1 MASAPKSVDRSPSLE
16 QVLRRVKRRI
26 RAYVAIDG
34 LARLIAFACLTFWL
48 AFAIDWLFEPTSRIR
63 LVVVGVLAA
72 SIVVALYRVL
82 LRRFFARFADRSV
95 AILLERRFRNLD
107 DALLTAIDHP
117 TGKSRAREPRG
128 EPALS
133 APAQAM
139 LEATRLEARS
149 KLADAH
155 LGELFDPRPRRR
167 ALAAALLL
175 GLSIA
180 GFALAVPQIF
190 HLGIDRLA
198 GRTNELYPRK
208 TRLIAKGFN
217 ENNEVVLAKG
227 SDFDLIVQA
236 DAKMEIPSRIDL
248 YYESEDGSVTHE
260 DFMEKEGVAKANID
274 EFQNYK
280 MRLPGIAS
288 TLILD
293 IRGNDSRLRDYKIRV
308 VDRPQITMM
317 LKVKSPEYT
326 KRSDVPI
333 AVTGVMPVAQYS
345 FVSVVAQANKPL
357 RSAVIDRPDGKG
369 GVISDKHDFT
379 PTDDKA
385 TEFTFD
391 LGRLDADL
399 VATIQLHDLDGIVG
413 AAKLSLQAVVDGPP
427 TFKDLARSGVSE
439 SVTPQAMLPFVGK
452 ISDDHGI
459 ARIWFDYQF
468 DGQDPLEA
476 KTREDA
482 DGSREIAFDKTHNE
496 FVDLQTITPGGT
508 SAPLTPGRT
517 VTVVLKARDNRE
529 LPADL
534 KRPDAPDG
542 NIAAGDSF
550 SFTIVSDTDLLRLL
564 EGREIMLREQF
575 KALIEKVTRD
585 RDSLVEVGKAE
596 STTAAGDE
604 DAPRNRD
611 KVIVEQARSHSE
623 ENRRETLVVSDGFF
637 AIVAE
642 LENNRIPSSDNLKS
656 RLLKDIAAPLRSV
669 GKLPDDEPKDPVLR
683 GFPAYQAKL
692 TALHLTV
699 DRATKDA
706 AAIDEARREAIRS
719 ADAILIEMN
728 VVLKKMQE
736 LESFKEAVDLL
747 RSIIALQKD
756 FGIKTETTRKDKLK
770 GKIKNLLD

>member
-1 MASAPKSVDRSPSLE
+1 MASAPKSIDRSPTLE

-26 RAYVAIDG
+26 RAYVAVDG
-34 LARLIAFACLTFWL
+34 LARFVAFGCLTFWL
-48 AFAIDWLFEPTSRIR
+48 AFAIDWLFEPTSKIR
-63 LVVVGVLAA
+63 LIVVGVLAA
-72 SIVVALYRVL
+72 AIVVALYRVL

-117 TGKSRAREPRG
+117 SDRSKAKARDS
-128 EPALS
+128 ALS

-149 KLADAH
+149 KLAGAH

-175 GLSIA
+175 GLSIT

-190 HLGIDRLA
+190 YLGVDRLA

-227 SDFDLIVQA
+227 ADFDLIVQA

-260 DFMEKEGVAKANID
+260 DFMEKEGVAKPNVD

-280 MRLPGIAS
+280 LRLPGIAS

-326 KRSDVPI
+326 KRSDIPI

-357 RSAVIDRPDGKG
+357 RSAVVDRPDGKG
-369 GVISDKHDFT
+369 GVISDKHEFS
-379 PTDDKA
+379 PTDDTA
-385 TEFTFD
+385 TEFIFD

-399 VATIQLHDLDGIVG
+399 TATIQLRDLDGIDG

-427 TFKDLARSGVSE
+427 TFKDLARNGVSE

-452 ISDDHGI
+452 IIDDHGV
-459 ARIWFDYQF
+459 ARLWFDYQF
-468 DGQDPLEA
+468 DGLDSQEVGLR
-476 KTREDA
+476 KTSA
-482 DGSREIAFDKTHNE
+482 GGREIALAGE
-496 FVDLQTITPGGT
+496 EYLDLRELAPGGA
-508 SAPLTPGRT
+508 SAPLAPGRA

-542 NIAAGDSF
+542 NVAAGDSF

-585 RDSLVEVGKAE
+585 RDSLVDVGKAE
-596 STTAAGDE
+596 SAAKDGDE

-611 KVIVEQARSHSE
+611 KIIVEQARSHSE
-623 ENRRETLVVSDGFF
+623 ENRRETLVVSDGFT

-642 LENNRIPSSDNLKS
+642 LVNNRIPDSDNLRG
-656 RLLKDIAAPLRSV
+656 RLAKDIAGPLRSL

-706 AAIDEARREAIRS
+706 AAIDEARRDAIKS

-756 FGIKTETTRKDKLK
+756 IGDKTKATRTRDFKERLK
-770 GKIKNLLD
+770 GLAD